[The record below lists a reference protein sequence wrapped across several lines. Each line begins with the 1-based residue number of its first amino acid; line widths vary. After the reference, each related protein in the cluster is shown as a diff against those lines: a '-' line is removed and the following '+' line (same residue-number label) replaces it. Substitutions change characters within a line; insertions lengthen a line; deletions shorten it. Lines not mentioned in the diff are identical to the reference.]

1 MILVRIG
8 DRMRRGYKMTLG
20 VLTIMILLTLTV
32 GTSYSYYSIS
42 DVQDEPNNLTTTCF
56 NVNFTDGGSGSIN
69 LGGGDDKYGYPI
81 SDEKALASDN
91 YYEFTLQN
99 TCTNESSAPVK
110 YDIFLGDTTTGTE
123 ETKLGAGKIKYKLVE
138 SPGSEAPSGPGSLLN
153 GSTYTIP
160 EVIKSDTGMS
170 GITTG
175 YKLLNDTGMLS
186 HDESKKYRL
195 YLWIDE
201 SAENDI
207 MGKNFTGSVIV
218 YAYM

>member
-99 TCTNESSAPVK
+99 
-110 YDIFLGDTTTGTE
+110 TGTE